1 MWAAACVVDQ
11 SAGCRLQEY
20 VSLCG
25 MGFVVSRYVYSWQK
39 CELLAGLC
47 IVYRSVSLLADVC
60 VDSQQDSVSH
70 GNGEVVSVLN
80 LVIIEVWG

>member
-1 MWAAACVVDQ
+1 
-11 SAGCRLQEY
+11 
-20 VSLCG
+20 

-47 IVYRSVSLLADVC
+47 IVYKSVSLLAGVC

-70 GNGEVVSVLN
+70 GNGEVVSVQN
-80 LVIIEVWG
+80 LVIIEVWDKECCADGREHSRAGNL